1 MVAEFQTNVV
11 PSTIGNSDI
20 QEILDDPDLLFEW
33 IYLVSKQI
41 DILAANS
48 TTTTGDMKILGND
61 DVPSDWLLCD
71 GAEFTRLEF
80 PALAS
85 FLEAEGDT
93 FNVPDMQ
100 AFILDNTTEEFFTLD
115 SPIKSNFT
123 VIIKT

>member
-11 PSTIGNSDI
+11 PKIIATNF
-20 QEILDDPDLLFEW
+20 QEILDNPDILLDW
-33 IYLVSKQI
+33 IYRVGEQM
-41 DILAANS
+41 DILQANS
-48 TTTTGDMKILGND
+48 GSTTGDMKILGND
-61 DVPSDWLLCD
+61 DIPSDWLLCD

-85 FLEAEGDT
+85 FLEAEGNT
-93 FNVPDMQ
+93 FNVPNMQ